1 MSRLEQLL
9 KGSTTE
15 VVETSTSVPEVTEVA
30 PTESLKEMEKE
41 VSTSEYVRLMKEVMQ
56 KSVEDVVGELAD
68 VGFDLKKFVMK
79 YSGVLALGMM
89 CFAVL
94 VAAII
99 GKKIA
104 VNLQYYDICIFYFVI
119 DLAIFIYFCSVLLLF
134 VDPSSSFANKATLC
148 EIG

>member
-1 MSRLEQLL
+1 M
-9 KGSTTE
+9 KGLTTE
-15 VVETSTSVPEVTEVA
+15 VVQTSTSAPEVTEVA
-30 PTESLKEMEKE
+30 STESLKEMEKE

-56 KSVEDVVGELAD
+56 KSVEDVVGELVD
-68 VGFDLKKFVMK
+68 VGFDLKKWVMK

-94 VAAII
+94 CAAII

-104 VNLQYYDICIFYFVI
+104 VKLQYYDILYSFFII
-119 DLAIFIYFCSVLLLF
+119 ELAIFIFFCSILLLS

>member
-15 VVETSTSVPEVTEVA
+15 VVQTSTSVPEVTEVA

-41 VSTSEYVRLMKEVMQ
+41 VSTSEYVRLMKEVMH

-104 VNLQYYDICIFYFVI
+104 VKLQYYDILYSLFY
-119 DLAIFIYFCSVLLLF
+119 
-134 VDPSSSFANKATLC
+134 N
-148 EIG
+148 